1 MKSSTSIIQQL
12 IFRGTIMGLDMYAFS
27 VDVEVARGGV
37 VDVALDVDT
46 ATEIFYWRKFN
57 ALHGWMED
65 LYRQK
70 RGLRHDFNCTTVRL
84 TANDLDRLEMDTGNN
99 KLVPVNGF
107 FFGAQEIDSEDLE
120 SVSDFIKVARQALAN
135 GKAVFYDSWW

>member
-1 MKSSTSIIQQL
+1 
-12 IFRGTIMGLDMYAFS
+12 MGLDMYAFS

-37 VDVALDVDT
+37 TDVTLGDNA
-46 ATEIFYWRKFN
+46 EQISYWRKFN

-70 RGLRHDFNCTTVRL
+70 GGSKESFNCTTVRL

-99 KLVPVNGF
+99 KLVPINGF
-107 FFGAQEIDSEDLE
+107 FFGVQEIDSEDLE
-120 SVSDFIKVARQALAN
+120 SVATFVKVARQALAD

>member
-1 MKSSTSIIQQL
+1 
-12 IFRGTIMGLDMYAFS
+12 
-27 VDVEVARGGV
+27 
-37 VDVALDVDT
+37 
-46 ATEIFYWRKFN
+46 
-57 ALHGWMED
+57 MED

-107 FFGAQEIDSEDLE
+107 FFGAQEIYPEDLE
-120 SVSDFIKVARQALAN
+120 SVATFVKVARQAIAD

>member
-1 MKSSTSIIQQL
+1 
-12 IFRGTIMGLDMYAFS
+12 MGLDMYAFTVNADS
-27 VDVEVARGGV
+27 VGDAT
-37 VDVALDVDT
+37 VDVALDPDT
-46 ATEIFYWRKFN
+46 AMQISYWRKFN

-120 SVSDFIKVARQALAN
+120 SVSDFVKVARQALAD

>member
-1 MKSSTSIIQQL
+1 
-12 IFRGTIMGLDMYAFS
+12 MGLDMYAFTVNADS
-27 VDVEVARGGV
+27 VGDAT
-37 VDVALDVDT
+37 VDVALDPDT
-46 ATEIFYWRKFN
+46 AMQISYWRKFN

-84 TANDLDRLEMDTGNN
+84 DANDLDRLEMDTGNN

-120 SVSDFIKVARQALAN
+120 SVATFVKVARQALAD

>member
-1 MKSSTSIIQQL
+1 
-12 IFRGTIMGLDMYAFS
+12 MGLDMYAFT
-27 VDVEVARGGV
+27 VDATTVGDAT
-37 VDVALDVDT
+37 VDVALGDNAVQ
-46 ATEIFYWRKFN
+46 ISYWRKFN

-84 TANDLDRLEMDTGNN
+84 DLSDLDRLEMDTGNN
-99 KLVPVNGF
+99 KLVPRNGF
-107 FFGAQEIDSEDLE
+107 FFGSQEIYPEDLE
-120 SVSDFIKVARQALAN
+120 SVADFVKVARQSIAE